1 MSFKYPN
8 YYNDDDRRLYDTL
21 WQQPN
26 ELLTDSERDFV
37 RTMYEQEECSSYNE
51 WEEEYEC
58 EQDSD
63 EGQEEQEES
72 YSG

>member
-21 WQQPN
+21 WQQPD

-37 RTMYEQEECSSYNE
+37 RAMYEQEEYSSYNE
-51 WEEEYEC
+51 WEEEYEY
-58 EQDSD
+58 EQDSY
-63 EGQEEQEES
+63 EEQEEES

>member
-8 YYNDDDRRLYDTL
+8 YYNDDDRRLYNIL
-21 WQQPN
+21 WQQPD

-37 RTMYEQEECSSYNE
+37 RTMYEQEEYNSYNE
-51 WEEEYEC
+51 WEEEYEY
-58 EQDSD
+58 EQDN
-63 EGQEEQEES
+63 GEEQQEEES

>member
-8 YYNDDDRRLYDTL
+8 YYNDDDRRLYNIL
-21 WQQPN
+21 WQQPD

-37 RTMYEQEECSSYNE
+37 RAMYEQEEYSSYNE
-51 WEEEYEC
+51 WEEEYEY
-58 EQDSD
+58 EQDSN
-63 EGQEEQEES
+63 EGQEEES

>member
-8 YYNDDDRRLYDTL
+8 YYNDDDRRLYLQL
-21 WQQPN
+21 WQQPD

-37 RTMYEQEECSSYNE
+37 RTMYEQEEYSSYNE
-51 WEEEYEC
+51 WEEDYEYE
-58 EQDSD
+58 Q
-63 EGQEEQEES
+63 QEEREEES

>member
-8 YYNDDDRRLYDTL
+8 YYNDDDRRLYNIL
-21 WQQPN
+21 WQQPD

-37 RTMYEQEECSSYNE
+37 RTMYEQEEYSSYNE
-51 WEEEYEC
+51 WEEEYEY
-58 EQDSD
+58 EQDSN
-63 EGQEEQEES
+63 EEQEES

>member
-1 MSFKYPN
+1 MSFNNPN

-21 WQQPN
+21 WQQPD

-37 RTMYEQEECSSYNE
+37 RTMYEQEEYYSYRE
-51 WEEEYEC
+51 FLDERCEVYDEEE
-58 EQDSD
+58 
-63 EGQEEQEES
+63 EES

>member
-8 YYNDDDRRLYDTL
+8 YYNDDDRRLYNIL
-21 WQQPN
+21 WQQPD

-37 RTMYEQEECSSYNE
+37 RTMYEQEEYSSYNE
-51 WEEEYEC
+51 WEEEYEY
-58 EQDSD
+58 EQDSY
-63 EGQEEQEES
+63 EEQEEES

>member
-21 WQQPN
+21 WHQPD

-37 RTMYEQEECSSYNE
+37 RTMYEQEEYSSYNE
-51 WEEEYEC
+51 
-58 EQDSD
+58 
-63 EGQEEQEES
+63 
-72 YSG
+72 

>member
-1 MSFKYPN
+1 MSFKNPN

-21 WQQPN
+21 WQQPD

-37 RTMYEQEECSSYNE
+37 RAMYEQEEYSSYNE
-51 WEEEYEC
+51 WEEEYEY

-63 EGQEEQEES
+63 EE
-72 YSG
+72 

>member
-8 YYNDDDRRLYDTL
+8 YYNYDDRRLYNIL
-21 WQQPN
+21 WQQPD

-37 RTMYEQEECSSYNE
+37 RAMYEQEEYSSYNE
-51 WEEEYEC
+51 WEEEYEY

-63 EGQEEQEES
+63 EEQEEES

>member
-8 YYNDDDRRLYDTL
+8 YYNDDDRRLYLQL
-21 WQQPN
+21 WQQPD

-51 WEEEYEC
+51 WEEDYEC
-58 EQDSD
+58 EQ
-63 EGQEEQEES
+63 EQEREEES

>member
-8 YYNDDDRRLYDTL
+8 YYNDDDRRLYMQL
-21 WQQPN
+21 WQQPD

-37 RTMYEQEECSSYNE
+37 RTMYEQEEYSSYNE
-51 WEEEYEC
+51 WEEDYEYEQ
-58 EQDSD
+58 EQDR
-63 EGQEEQEES
+63 EEES

>member
-21 WQQPN
+21 WQQPD
-26 ELLTDSERDFV
+26 ELLTDNERDFV
-37 RTMYEQEECSSYNE
+37 RAMYEQEEYSSYNE
-51 WEEEYEC
+51 WEEEYEY

-63 EGQEEQEES
+63 EGQ
-72 YSG
+72 

>member
-8 YYNDDDRRLYDTL
+8 YYNDDDRRLYNIL
-21 WQQPN
+21 WQQPD

-37 RTMYEQEECSSYNE
+37 RAMYEQEEYSSYNE
-51 WEEEYEC
+51 WEEEYEY
-58 EQDSD
+58 EQDSY
-63 EGQEEQEES
+63 EEQEEKS

>member
-1 MSFKYPN
+1 MSFNNPN
-8 YYNDDDRRLYDTL
+8 YYNDNDRRLYNIL
-21 WQQPN
+21 WQQPD

-37 RTMYEQEECSSYNE
+37 RTMYEQEEYSSYNE
-51 WEEEYEC
+51 WEEEYEY

-63 EGQEEQEES
+63 EEQEEES

>member
-8 YYNDDDRRLYDTL
+8 YYNDDDRRLYNIL
-21 WQQPN
+21 WQQPD

-37 RTMYEQEECSSYNE
+37 RTMYEQEEYNSYNE
-51 WEEEYEC
+51 WEEEYEY

-63 EGQEEQEES
+63 EEQEEES

>member
-8 YYNDDDRRLYDTL
+8 YYNDDDRRLYNTL
-21 WQQPN
+21 WQQPD

-37 RTMYEQEECSSYNE
+37 RAMYEQEEYSGYNE
-51 WEEEYEC
+51 WEEEYEY
-58 EQDSD
+58 EQDSND
-63 EGQEEQEES
+63 GQEEES

>member
-1 MSFKYPN
+1 MSFNNPN

-21 WQQPN
+21 WQQPD

-37 RTMYEQEECSSYNE
+37 RTMYEQEEYYSYRE
-51 WEEEYEC
+51 FLDERCETYDEEE
-58 EQDSD
+58 
-63 EGQEEQEES
+63 EES

>member
-1 MSFKYPN
+1 MSFNNPN
-8 YYNDDDRRLYDTL
+8 YYNDDDRRLYNIL
-21 WQQPN
+21 WQQPD

-37 RTMYEQEECSSYNE
+37 RTMYEQEEYSSYNE
-51 WEEEYEC
+51 WEEEYEY

-63 EGQEEQEES
+63 EEQEEES

>member
-1 MSFKYPN
+1 MSFNNPN
-8 YYNDDDRRLYDTL
+8 YYNDEDRRLYDTL

-37 RTMYEQEECSSYNE
+37 RTMYEQEEYYSYRE
-51 WEEEYEC
+51 FLDERCEVYDEEE
-58 EQDSD
+58 
-63 EGQEEQEES
+63 EES

>member
-8 YYNDDDRRLYDTL
+8 YYNDDDRRLYNIL
-21 WQQPN
+21 WQQPD

-51 WEEEYEC
+51 WEEEYEY
-58 EQDSD
+58 EQDSY
-63 EGQEEQEES
+63 EEQEEES

>member
-8 YYNDDDRRLYDTL
+8 YYNNDDRRLYDIL
-21 WQQPN
+21 WQQPD

-37 RTMYEQEECSSYNE
+37 RTMYEQEEYSNYNE
-51 WEEEYEC
+51 WEEEYEH

-63 EGQEEQEES
+63 EEQEEEEN

>member
-1 MSFKYPN
+1 MSFNNPN

-21 WQQPN
+21 WQQPD

-37 RTMYEQEECSSYNE
+37 RTMYEQEEYISYNE
-51 WEEEYEC
+51 WEEEYEY
-58 EQDSD
+58 EQDS
-63 EGQEEQEES
+63 GEEQEEES

>member
-8 YYNDDDRRLYDTL
+8 YYNDDDRRLYMQL
-21 WQQPN
+21 WQQPD

-37 RTMYEQEECSSYNE
+37 RMMYEQEEYSSYNE
-51 WEEEYEC
+51 WEEDYEYKQ
-58 EQDSD
+58 EQDR
-63 EGQEEQEES
+63 EEES

>member
-1 MSFKYPN
+1 MSLKYPN
-8 YYNDDDRRLYDTL
+8 YYNDDDRRLYNIL
-21 WQQPN
+21 WQQPD

-37 RTMYEQEECSSYNE
+37 RVMYEQEEYSSYNE
-51 WEEEYEC
+51 WEEEYEH

-63 EGQEEQEES
+63 EEREEES

>member
-21 WQQPN
+21 WQQPD

-37 RTMYEQEECSSYNE
+37 RAMYEQEEYSSYNE
-51 WEEEYEC
+51 WEEEYEY

-63 EGQEEQEES
+63 EE
-72 YSG
+72 